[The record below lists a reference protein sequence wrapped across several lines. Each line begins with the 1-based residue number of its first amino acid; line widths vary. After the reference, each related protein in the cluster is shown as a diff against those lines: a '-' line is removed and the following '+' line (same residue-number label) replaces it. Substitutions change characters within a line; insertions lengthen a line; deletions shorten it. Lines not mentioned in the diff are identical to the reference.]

1 MNILKYA
8 AGIPAVAAVVATLY
22 GGLQYVRRL
31 QNTIENNEKTIL
43 VMQAAMSADA
53 VRFDT
58 TTNAN
63 YRELSNLHKL
73 LETTTAQA
81 LKNEVEKITD
91 NLGNVH
97 ANLNDRISAEMD
109 KLNSELANIHASLN
123 DRISA
128 EMDKLNIRVNNND
141 ERLKSGRE
149 ELLIEMTNFS
159 KVIAD
164 INAKVN
170 VLRDGSYK
178 TASMVELSALEEL
191 VRNTSDSMREFTY
204 SIKEME
210 RKLNGGY

>member
-1 MNILKYA
+1 MSIMKYA
-8 AGIPAVAAVVATLY
+8 AGVPVVAAVVASLY
-22 GGLQYVRRL
+22 GGLSYVNGL
-31 QNTIENNEKTIL
+31 QNTIEANEKTIITL
-43 VMQAAMSADA
+43 TMNQ
-53 VRFDT
+53 T
-58 TTNAN
+58 
-63 YRELSNLHKL
+63 SNH
-73 LETTTAQA
+73 
-81 LKNEVEKITD
+81 
-91 NLGNVH
+91 
-97 ANLNDRISAEMD
+97 D
-109 KLNSELANIHASLN
+109 KVNSEIANMHTNLD

-141 ERLKSGRE
+141 ERLKTGRE

-178 TASMVELSALEEL
+178 TASIAELNALEEL

>member
-1 MNILKYA
+1 MKIGA
-8 AGIPAVAAVVATLY
+8 I
-22 GGLQYVRRL
+22 GGLVGIVIPVLAATYGSINYAISL
-31 QNTIENNEKTIL
+31 QNTIKANEKEITEL
-43 VMQAAMSADA
+43 TMNQTNNWQA
-53 VRFDT
+53 
-58 TTNAN
+58 
-63 YRELSNLHKL
+63 
-73 LETTTAQA
+73 
-81 LKNEVEKITD
+81 
-91 NLGNVH
+91 
-97 ANLNDRISAEMD
+97 LNDRLVAEAD
-109 KLNSELANIHASLN
+109 KLS
-123 DRISA
+123 
-128 EMDKLNIRVNNND
+128 IRVTNND

-178 TASMVELSALEEL
+178 TASIAELNALEEL

>member
-1 MNILKYA
+1 MSIMKYA
-8 AGIPAVAAVVATLY
+8 AGVPVVAAVVASLY
-22 GGLQYVRRL
+22 GGLSYVNGL
-31 QNTIENNEKTIL
+31 QNTLEDNEKTIIEL
-43 VMQAAMSADA
+43 TMNQKS
-53 VRFDT
+53 
-58 TTNAN
+58 N
-63 YRELSNLHKL
+63 Y
-73 LETTTAQA
+73 
-81 LKNEVEKITD
+81 
-91 NLGNVH
+91 
-97 ANLNDRISAEMD
+97 D
-109 KLNSELANIHASLN
+109 KVNSEIANMHTNLD

-141 ERLKSGRE
+141 ERLKTGRE

-178 TASMVELSALEEL
+178 TASIAELNALEEL

>member
-1 MNILKYA
+1 MKYA
-8 AGIPAVAAVVATLY
+8 AGVPVVAAVVASLY
-22 GGLQYVRRL
+22 GGLSYVNGL
-31 QNTIENNEKTIL
+31 QNTLEDNEKTIIEL
-43 VMQAAMSADA
+43 TMNQKSNYDKVTSEI
-53 VRFDT
+53 
-58 TTNAN
+58 TNMH
-63 YRELSNLHKL
+63 ENL
-73 LETTTAQA
+73 
-81 LKNEVEKITD
+81 D
-91 NLGNVH
+91 
-97 ANLNDRISAEMD
+97 
-109 KLNSELANIHASLN
+109 

-141 ERLKSGRE
+141 ERLKTGRE

-178 TASMVELSALEEL
+178 TASIAELNALEEL

>member
-1 MNILKYA
+1 MKYA
-8 AGIPAVAAVVATLY
+8 AGVPVVAAVVASLY
-22 GGLQYVRRL
+22 GGLSYVNGL
-31 QNTIENNEKTIL
+31 QNTLEDNEKTIIEL
-43 VMQAAMSADA
+43 TMNQKS
-53 VRFDT
+53 
-58 TTNAN
+58 N
-63 YRELSNLHKL
+63 Y
-73 LETTTAQA
+73 
-81 LKNEVEKITD
+81 
-91 NLGNVH
+91 
-97 ANLNDRISAEMD
+97 D
-109 KLNSELANIHASLN
+109 KVNSEIDNMHTNLD

-141 ERLKSGRE
+141 ERLKTGRE

-178 TASMVELSALEEL
+178 TASIAELNALEEL

>member
-1 MNILKYA
+1 MSIMKYA
-8 AGIPAVAAVVATLY
+8 AGVPVVAAVVASLY
-22 GGLQYVRRL
+22 GGLSYVNGL
-31 QNTIENNEKTIL
+31 QNTLEDNEKTIIEL
-43 VMQAAMSADA
+43 TMNQKS
-53 VRFDT
+53 
-58 TTNAN
+58 N
-63 YRELSNLHKL
+63 Y
-73 LETTTAQA
+73 
-81 LKNEVEKITD
+81 
-91 NLGNVH
+91 
-97 ANLNDRISAEMD
+97 D
-109 KLNSELANIHASLN
+109 KVNSEIDNMHTNLD

-141 ERLKSGRE
+141 ERLKTGRE

-170 VLRDGSYK
+170 VLRDASYK
-178 TASMVELSALEEL
+178 TASMAELSALEEL

>member
-1 MNILKYA
+1 MSIMKYA
-8 AGIPAVAAVVATLY
+8 AGVPVVAAVVASLY
-22 GGLQYVRRL
+22 GGLSYVNGL
-31 QNTIENNEKTIL
+31 QNTLEDNEKTIIEL
-43 VMQAAMSADA
+43 TMNQKS
-53 VRFDT
+53 
-58 TTNAN
+58 N
-63 YRELSNLHKL
+63 Y
-73 LETTTAQA
+73 
-81 LKNEVEKITD
+81 
-91 NLGNVH
+91 
-97 ANLNDRISAEMD
+97 D
-109 KLNSELANIHASLN
+109 KVNSEIDNMHTNLD

-141 ERLKSGRE
+141 ERLKTGRE

-178 TASMVELSALEEL
+178 TASMAELSALEEL

-204 SIKEME
+204 SIQEME

>member
-1 MNILKYA
+1 MSIMKYA
-8 AGIPAVAAVVATLY
+8 AGVPVVAAVVASLY
-22 GGLQYVRRL
+22 GGLSYVNGL
-31 QNTIENNEKTIL
+31 QNTLEDNEKTIIEL
-43 VMQAAMSADA
+43 TMNQKSNYDKVTSEI
-53 VRFDT
+53 
-58 TTNAN
+58 TNMH
-63 YRELSNLHKL
+63 ENL
-73 LETTTAQA
+73 
-81 LKNEVEKITD
+81 D
-91 NLGNVH
+91 
-97 ANLNDRISAEMD
+97 
-109 KLNSELANIHASLN
+109 

-141 ERLKSGRE
+141 ERLKTGRE

-178 TASMVELSALEEL
+178 TASIAELNALEEL

>member
-1 MNILKYA
+1 MSIMKYA
-8 AGIPAVAAVVATLY
+8 AGVPVVAAVVASLY
-22 GGLQYVRRL
+22 GGLSYVNGL
-31 QNTIENNEKTIL
+31 QNTLEDNEKTIIEL
-43 VMQAAMSADA
+43 TMNQKSNYEKVSSEI
-53 VRFDT
+53 
-58 TTNAN
+58 TNMH
-63 YRELSNLHKL
+63 ENL
-73 LETTTAQA
+73 
-81 LKNEVEKITD
+81 D
-91 NLGNVH
+91 
-97 ANLNDRISAEMD
+97 
-109 KLNSELANIHASLN
+109 

-141 ERLKSGRE
+141 ERLKTGRE

-178 TASMVELSALEEL
+178 TASIAELNALEEL

>member
-1 MNILKYA
+1 MSIMKYA
-8 AGIPAVAAVVATLY
+8 AGVPVVAAVVASLY
-22 GGLQYVRRL
+22 GGLSYVNGL
-31 QNTIENNEKTIL
+31 QNTLEDNEKTIIEL
-43 VMQAAMSADA
+43 TMNQKS
-53 VRFDT
+53 
-58 TTNAN
+58 N
-63 YRELSNLHKL
+63 Y
-73 LETTTAQA
+73 
-81 LKNEVEKITD
+81 
-91 NLGNVH
+91 
-97 ANLNDRISAEMD
+97 D
-109 KLNSELANIHASLN
+109 KVNSEIDNMHTNLD

-141 ERLKSGRE
+141 ERLKTGRE

-178 TASMVELSALEEL
+178 TASIAELNALEEL

>member
-1 MNILKYA
+1 MSIMKYA
-8 AGIPAVAAVVATLY
+8 AGVPVVAAVVASLY
-22 GGLQYVRRL
+22 GGLSYVNGL
-31 QNTIENNEKTIL
+31 QNTIEANEKTIITL
-43 VMQAAMSADA
+43 TMNQK
-53 VRFDT
+53 
-58 TTNAN
+58 
-63 YRELSNLHKL
+63 SNH
-73 LETTTAQA
+73 
-81 LKNEVEKITD
+81 
-91 NLGNVH
+91 
-97 ANLNDRISAEMD
+97 D
-109 KLNSELANIHASLN
+109 KVNSEIANMHTNLD

-141 ERLKSGRE
+141 ERLKTGRE

-178 TASMVELSALEEL
+178 TASMAELSALEEL

>member
-1 MNILKYA
+1 MSIMKYA
-8 AGIPAVAAVVATLY
+8 AGVPVVAAVVASLY
-22 GGLQYVRRL
+22 GGLSYVNGL
-31 QNTIENNEKTIL
+31 QNTLEDNEKTIIEL
-43 VMQAAMSADA
+43 TMNQKS
-53 VRFDT
+53 
-58 TTNAN
+58 N
-63 YRELSNLHKL
+63 Y
-73 LETTTAQA
+73 
-81 LKNEVEKITD
+81 
-91 NLGNVH
+91 
-97 ANLNDRISAEMD
+97 D
-109 KLNSELANIHASLN
+109 KVNSEIDNMHTNLD

-141 ERLKSGRE
+141 ERLKTGRE

-178 TASMVELSALEEL
+178 TASMAELSALEEL